1 MTQSRDDRDPHT
13 LWQGQ
18 PIDPR
23 RVGLQDIRHQAARFG
38 RTIRRRNLREYLAA
52 LFVFGFFGWHA
63 FADAR
68 GYVRAGSALIVAGT
82 AVVAYH
88 LRRHGTTGTPPVEE
102 LVSTCLAFHRRELE
116 RQRDLLRSVPRWY
129 LAPLVPGLAVLFLGS
144 GFEKASAGADLPLK
158 PVLGV
163 LAFVL
168 LFLAIAWL
176 NAKAAREVQR
186 ELDELQAPEP

>member
-1 MTQSRDDRDPHT
+1 MTPSRDTQDPQA
-13 LWQGQ
+13 LWQSQ
-18 PIDPR
+18 PVDPR
-23 RVGLQDIRHQAARFG
+23 PVGLEEVRRQAAVFG

-63 FADAR
+63 FSDAR
-68 GYVRAGSALIVAGT
+68 GFVRAGSALIVAGT
-82 AVVAYH
+82 AVVVFH
-88 LRRHGTTGTPPVEE
+88 LRRHGAPGTPPVEE
-102 LVSTCLAFHRRELE
+102 LVSTCLSFQRRELE

-129 LAPLVPGLAVLFLGS
+129 LAPLVPGLAVLFVGS
-144 GFEKASAGADLPLK
+144 GFEKAGASAGLPLK